1 MGKIAAAVRLALEI
15 AADETHGYDQT
26 NRWGPDYDCASFI
39 ITVWENVGVPVKT
52 NGATVVSNMRRV
64 SLATGFTD
72 ITASVNRTTGA
83 GLQAGDVLIAQP
95 HCEMM
100 VSATERVGAHI
111 NELGTAT
118 GGETGDQTGTEIS
131 VYPYSNYPW
140 LYVLRYTKDAL
151 TPGNQISKNA
161 YLTESEMQINAKIIY
176 SYLSSKGWTLNA
188 IAGML
193 GNMETESTI
202 NPGIWENLDSGNIS
216 GGYGLVQWT
225 PATNFLSW
233 AQSNK
238 RDSGDIIAQLD
249 KILDELAN
257 GEQYYPTPS
266 YPETFAQF
274 SVSDK
279 TPEYLAQAFLL
290 NYERPA
296 DQNQPARSTQARKW
310 FNYLSNYDPGV
321 IIPPGKKKGMDL
333 LLLIM
338 ATRRRYRVV

>member
-15 AADETHGYDQT
+15 AADETHGYDQE
-26 NRWGPDYDCASFI
+26 NRWGPDYDCASFL

-64 SLATGFTD
+64 FLATGFTD
-72 ITASVNRTTGA
+72 VTASVNRSTGA
-83 GLQAGDVLIAQP
+83 GLQAGDVLIAKP

-151 TPGNQISKNA
+151 TAEDQISKNA
-161 YLTESEMQINAKIIY
+161 YLTESEMQVNAKIIY
-176 SYLSSKGWTLNA
+176 SYLSGKGWTLNA

-193 GNMETESTI
+193 GNMQTESTI
-202 NPGIWENLDSGNIS
+202 NPGIWQDLNEGNLSL
-216 GGYGLVQWT
+216 GYGLVQWT

-233 AQSNK
+233 ADENG
-238 RDSGDIIAQLD
+238 RDAGDIIAQLD
-249 KILDELAN
+249 RILYELST
-257 GEQYYPTPS
+257 GTQYFPTAS
-266 YPETFAQF
+266 YPETFAEF

-296 DQNQPARSTQARKW
+296 DQNQPNRSTQARYW
-310 FNYLSNYDPGV
+310 YDYLSAFDPGV
-321 IIPPGKKKGMDL
+321 IIPTKKKKGMDL
-333 LLLIM
+333 LLLIL